1 MHLANRHI
9 LICFQQL
16 TLTYQIKL
24 KVLTEVLKR
33 DHDFLKKMTQPNQ
46 VKEQLAQLYRE
57 LEETGELFFL
67 SFLNLF
73 LNFSIFFLRWGYQ
86 TSFRDR
92 SNYFLHV
99 LKQLFSWWRK
109 WGFIQN
115 SRLSHAFTSTKI
127 EQTGVCSGEMGS
139 VNSNCAFPTTNYF
152 VFLLLNPIDFCDM
165 NSNEDNN
172 KIVCSKNYLLSSIC
186 LSVLYVSSII

>member
-1 MHLANRHI
+1 MFHLLLDCFGFCHLRIFKPKDYLNII
-9 LICFQQL
+9 LPLLIITFWFIFRQL

-57 LEETGELFFL
+57 LEETGELFFSL

-99 LKQLFSWWRK
+99 LKQLFSWWRE
-109 WGFIQN
+109 W
-115 SRLSHAFTSTKI
+115 RHLH
-127 EQTGVCSGEMGS
+127 
-139 VNSNCAFPTTNYF
+139 
-152 VFLLLNPIDFCDM
+152 
-165 NSNEDNN
+165 
-172 KIVCSKNYLLSSIC
+172 
-186 LSVLYVSSII
+186 

>member
-9 LICFQQL
+9 LIFFRQL

-57 LEETGELFFL
+57 LEETGELFFSL

-73 LNFSIFFLRWGYQ
+73 LNFSIFFLR
-86 TSFRDR
+86 
-92 SNYFLHV
+92 
-99 LKQLFSWWRK
+99 
-109 WGFIQN
+109 
-115 SRLSHAFTSTKI
+115 
-127 EQTGVCSGEMGS
+127 
-139 VNSNCAFPTTNYF
+139 
-152 VFLLLNPIDFCDM
+152 
-165 NSNEDNN
+165 
-172 KIVCSKNYLLSSIC
+172 
-186 LSVLYVSSII
+186 

>member
-9 LICFQQL
+9 LIFFQQL

-57 LEETGELFFL
+57 LEETGELFFSL

-73 LNFSIFFLRWGYQ
+73 LNFSIFFLR
-86 TSFRDR
+86 
-92 SNYFLHV
+92 
-99 LKQLFSWWRK
+99 
-109 WGFIQN
+109 
-115 SRLSHAFTSTKI
+115 
-127 EQTGVCSGEMGS
+127 
-139 VNSNCAFPTTNYF
+139 
-152 VFLLLNPIDFCDM
+152 
-165 NSNEDNN
+165 
-172 KIVCSKNYLLSSIC
+172 
-186 LSVLYVSSII
+186 

>member
-9 LICFQQL
+9 LIFFRQL

-67 SFLNLF
+67 SLF
-73 LNFSIFFLRWGYQ
+73 
-86 TSFRDR
+86 
-92 SNYFLHV
+92 
-99 LKQLFSWWRK
+99 
-109 WGFIQN
+109 
-115 SRLSHAFTSTKI
+115 
-127 EQTGVCSGEMGS
+127 
-139 VNSNCAFPTTNYF
+139 
-152 VFLLLNPIDFCDM
+152 
-165 NSNEDNN
+165 
-172 KIVCSKNYLLSSIC
+172 
-186 LSVLYVSSII
+186 